1 MSKIRV
7 YELAKELNI
16 ESKQL
21 ITLLMNELNVEV
33 KNHMSVIE
41 DEAVELIRELVL
53 GTADGTAKDITA
65 ETDGKKSL
73 VDVYEDELADE
84 LNKGNKKKRKTKK
97 QLAEEKARAEQEFAD
112 SALLGIG
119 ETILV
124 KDLADMLQQPYNE
137 VIKTL
142 LFLGVMAA
150 MNQEIDYDTAAKV
163 CEKYEILC
171 EKKVISSELESL
183 DVEEEEEENLVKRPP
198 IVTVMGH
205 VDHGKTS
212 LLDAIRKAKVIDTEA
227 GGITQHIGA
236 YTVPVRG
243 EQITFL
249 DTPGHEAFTAMRA
262 RGAQITDVVILV
274 VAADDGIMPQTKE
287 AIDHCK
293 AADVPMIV
301 AINKIDR
308 PNANIEKVKQELTEH
323 GLVSEDW
330 GGDTVC
336 VPVSAKQGLNIDQ
349 LLEMV
354 LLTAEMLELR
364 ANPKS
369 KAQGTV
375 IEAKLD
381 KGRGAVASLLVQSGT
396 LHVGDSILVGA
407 TYGRV
412 RAMFDDEGNA
422 IKAAG
427 PSIPV
432 EVLGLSEVPAAGDR
446 FTQCKDEK
454 TARAM
459 AEEKKEKNKIESFS
473 DAHRVSLEDL
483 YDQIKEGKVKEL
495 AIIVKADVQG
505 SVQAIRQ
512 SLEKLSTDDVKVR
525 VIHGGVG
532 AITETDITLATA
544 SNAIVIGFNVRP
556 DVNAGFAAD
565 RDGVDVKTYRII
577 YDAIDDVKSAMIGML
592 EPEYR
597 ELVLGKAEVRTTY
610 KISNLGTIAGCY
622 ILDGKVKRNSE
633 VRVIR
638 GGIVVFESTLAS
650 LKRFKD
656 DAKEVAAGYEC
667 GLSVEKFNDLR
678 EGDIV
683 ESFIMES
690 IIRKEL

>member
-1 MSKIRV
+1 
-7 YELAKELNI
+7 
-16 ESKQL
+16 
-21 ITLLMNELNVEV
+21 
-33 KNHMSVIE
+33 
-41 DEAVELIRELVL
+41 
-53 GTADGTAKDITA
+53 
-65 ETDGKKSL
+65 
-73 VDVYEDELADE
+73 
-84 LNKGNKKKRKTKK
+84 
-97 QLAEEKARAEQEFAD
+97 
-112 SALLGIG
+112 
-119 ETILV
+119 
-124 KDLADMLQQPYNE
+124 
-137 VIKTL
+137 
-142 LFLGVMAA
+142 
-150 MNQEIDYDTAAKV
+150 
-163 CEKYEILC
+163 
-171 EKKVISSELESL
+171 
-183 DVEEEEEENLVKRPP
+183 
-198 IVTVMGH
+198 
-205 VDHGKTS
+205 
-212 LLDAIRKAKVIDTEA
+212 
-227 GGITQHIGA
+227 
-236 YTVPVRG
+236 
-243 EQITFL
+243 
-249 DTPGHEAFTAMRA
+249 
-262 RGAQITDVVILV
+262 
-274 VAADDGIMPQTKE
+274 
-287 AIDHCK
+287 
-293 AADVPMIV
+293 
-301 AINKIDR
+301 
-308 PNANIEKVKQELTEH
+308 
-323 GLVSEDW
+323 
-330 GGDTVC
+330 
-336 VPVSAKQGLNIDQ
+336 
-349 LLEMV
+349 
-354 LLTAEMLELR
+354 
-364 ANPKS
+364 
-369 KAQGTV
+369 
-375 IEAKLD
+375 
-381 KGRGAVASLLVQSGT
+381 
-396 LHVGDSILVGA
+396 
-407 TYGRV
+407 
-412 RAMFDDEGNA
+412 MFDDEGNA
-422 IKAAG
+422 IKSAG